1 VHVRRSAQRFAVSAL
16 ACLIV
21 PATAIAQAGGGRVAG
36 VVTDEGTKQ
45 PLVGVTV
52 SIQKTSFAAVTDDQG
67 RYLISNAS
75 PGVFNV
81 EARRI
86 GFGARQIDNIRIH
99 RDSTV
104 QLNIQMSSNPLRLGE
119 VVVSA
124 TVDPTSGIKSPI
136 TIATLDGEKDLP
148 VKPNMSAA
156 GSIQGKVAGATILKA
171 SGSPGS
177 GVYVQLRSP
186 VSQFQS
192 NSPLYVVDG
201 VFLNSQQSVT
211 TADIESMDIEK
222 IEVIKGAAAASLYGS
237 RAAGGVISIT
247 TNRGKNLTLGA
258 TQFQVR
264 SEAGFNQFSRNL
276 QKPSHHN
283 FRINDAGQYV
293 NATGVVVPRT
303 QRVLEQDG
311 IMDNPYSDPLY
322 DQAAQ
327 FFRAGQF
334 NTQNVSLTQN
344 TASTNFNL
352 AYNRYREEG
361 VVLNSD
367 GLTRQNIRVNLDHRI
382 REVFSVGL
390 SAFHN
395 RSREDPSSVSFT
407 DFYRFAPDVNLQ
419 APGYNNDPYR
429 VIPDSTD
436 AARTNPLYRQ
446 IYNDNKT
453 ERMRTLVSSNLTY
466 RPFSWLTFD
475 GIASYDRGDRHES
488 RYIPRGITGL
498 DGETPTLG
506 YIRYEDDEVDGFNA
520 QAGATALRAFG
531 PLTTRLTVRGESQRE
546 VNPYF
551 SAASYDFTVNGVRDV
566 DIGNSD
572 TTNSSLSDRRANAG
586 FVALA
591 ADYGGK
597 YIGDFLVR
605 REGSSLFGP
614 ENRWNTFYR
623 ASGAW
628 LLSEEKWWM
637 MPSLTSFKLRYSIG
651 TAGTRPGFDD
661 QYENLEVGQG
671 GALSRQSFG
680 NRRLRPEIAKEQ
692 ELGLDAI
699 IKNRIS
705 ASLVYARLNSSGN
718 IIGIPLPG
726 IVGYNTQE
734 SNVGRIT
741 GNTIE
746 ATIQAQILNR
756 PNGFQWEM
764 NVVADRSR
772 NKIVEFNR
780 SCYTD
785 GILNRCEGANLMTFW
800 GDRHIKSVS
809 ELPAVHA
816 NSQGAFQRNDDG
828 YLVPVGV
835 GNSYRDG
842 KTKNL
847 WGTTVNIDGRSY
859 AWGRPMWV
867 VDNVGNRVYSQI
879 GDGNPDAHFGV
890 GNTFRWKGFSLYG
903 LVTGQLGGD
912 IYNNIRQG
920 TYASGDHEDLDQF
933 GRPEEL
939 KKPAS
944 YYTVGLADQNN
955 DYNDEFVEDGTYAK
969 LSELSLRYNLRA
981 SQLGLLKRFGADR
994 ASIDFIGRNV
1004 FTVTKYSGL
1013 DPENGS
1019 VLTRVEDNVYPQVR
1033 TWTMA
1038 FNVSF

>member
-1 VHVRRSAQRFAVSAL
+1 MNVRRSAQLVTITVVTLLAARATAL
-16 ACLIV
+16 A
-21 PATAIAQAGGGRVAG
+21 QSAGTGRITG
-36 VVTDEGTKQ
+36 VVTDEATKQ
-45 PLVGVTV
+45 PLPGVTV
-52 SIQKTSFAAVTDDQG
+52 SVQKTAFAAVTDDQG
-67 RYLISNAS
+67 RYLIANAS
-75 PGVFNV
+75 PGVFNI

-86 GFGARQIDNIRIH
+86 GYGARQIDNIRIV
-99 RDSTV
+99 RDSAV
-104 QLNIQMSSNPLRLGE
+104 QVNIVMSNNPLRLGE

-171 SGSPGS
+171 SGAPGS

-247 TNRGKNLTLGA
+247 TNRGRNLSLGA

-264 SEAGFNQFSRNL
+264 NEVGFNQFARNL
-276 QKPSHHN
+276 QKPTHHN

-293 NATGVVVPRT
+293 NAQGVVVPRT
-303 QRVLEQDG
+303 GRVLESDG
-311 IMDNPYSDPLY
+311 IMDNPYADPLY
-322 DQAAQ
+322 IDDE

-334 NTQNVSLTQN
+334 NTQNISLTQN

-352 AYNRYREEG
+352 AYNRYREQG

-395 RSREDPSSVSFT
+395 RSREDPSSISWS
-407 DFYRFAPDVNLQ
+407 DLYRFAPDVNLR
-419 APGYNNDPYR
+419 ARGPNGEPFL

-446 IYNDNKT
+446 LYNDNKT
-453 ERMRTLVSSNLTY
+453 QRMRTLVSSNLTY
-466 RPFSWLTFD
+466 RPFSWLTVD
-475 GIASYDRGDRHES
+475 GIASYDRGDRHET
-488 RYIPRGITGL
+488 RYIPRGITTL
-498 DGETPTLG
+498 DGESTTLG
-506 YIRYEDDEVDGFNA
+506 YIRFEEDEVDGFNA
-520 QAGATALRAFG
+520 QAGVTALQAFG

-551 SAASYDFTVNGVRDV
+551 SAAAYDFTVNGVKDV
-566 DIGNSD
+566 DIGNAD
-572 TTNSSLSDRRANAG
+572 TTHSELSDRRANAG

-614 ENRWNTFYR
+614 DNRWNNFYR

-628 LLSEEKWWM
+628 LLSEESWWSI
-637 MPSLTSFKLRYSIG
+637 PSLTSFKLRYSIG

-671 GALSRQSFG
+671 GALTRQSFG
-680 NRRLRPEIAKEQ
+680 NRRLKPEVAKEQ

-699 IKNRIS
+699 VNNRIS
-705 ASLVYARLNSSGN
+705 ASLVYAKLDSRGN

-726 IVGYNTQE
+726 IIGYNTQE

-746 ATIQAQILNR
+746 ATIQAQILNQ
-756 PNGFQWEM
+756 PNGFQWEV

-785 GILNRCEGANLMTFW
+785 NILNRCEGANLMTFW
-800 GDRHIKSVS
+800 GDRHIKSVDQ
-809 ELPAVHA
+809 LPALHR
-816 NSQGAFQRNDDG
+816 NSRNAFQVNDEG
-828 YLVPVGV
+828 YVVPVGV
-835 GNSYRDG
+835 GNTWRDG
-842 KTKNL
+842 KAKNL
-847 WGTTVNIDGRSY
+847 WGTPIVIDGRSY
-859 AWGRPMWV
+859 QWGRPMWV
-867 VDNVGNRVYSQI
+867 VDDIGNRVYSQI

-890 GNTFRWKGFSLYG
+890 GNTLRWKGFSLYG
-903 LVTGQLGGD
+903 LVTGQIGGE
-912 IYNNIRQG
+912 IYNNVRQN
-920 TYASGDHEDLDQF
+920 TYASGDHEDLDQSDKA
-933 GRPEEL
+933 EEL
-939 KKPAS
+939 KKPSS
-944 YYTVGLADQNN
+944 YYTIGLADQNN
-955 DYNDEFVEDGTYAK
+955 NYNDEFVEDGTYAK
-969 LSELSLRYNLRA
+969 LSELSLRYNVPQSRLA
-981 SQLGLLKRFGADR
+981 LLKRFGADR
-994 ASIDFIGRNV
+994 ASIDLIGRNV
-1004 FTVTKYSGL
+1004 VTLTKYSGL

-1019 VLTRVEDNVYPQVR
+1019 ILTRVEDNVYPQVR